1 MYTIIG
7 ADEKEYG
14 PVAAEVLCQWIAD
27 GRANGSTRARI
38 EGSTE
43 WKTLADFSDF
53 TAVLATKS
61 GPPLMTVDAAGLP
74 LEEIISRAESLDIG
88 SCLGRS
94 FALFQRNFLLLAG
107 STMLVMFL
115 NVATSLILGM
125 IPFIGGFIAS
135 AVGGIFNAGL
145 MWLFL
150 LRVRGEAAGVG
161 DAFAGFS
168 RNGLQLML
176 ASLVIGLLTPIAFLC
191 CLVPGIYLMVAW
203 MFTLP
208 VAVDKQ
214 LDFWPSMELS
224 RKVATKHWWS
234 LFALIVITGLISMA
248 VPVLC
253 GLAGLTLGGA
263 ALSPLFEPFINALK
277 LPDGVGAV
285 MISMAAFFIGFI
297 GGFLI
302 SAPFTMPV
310 SMGTVVYAYE
320 DLFGAKPRPTN

>member
-7 ADEKEYG
+7 ADHQQYG
-14 PVAAEVLCQWIAD
+14 PVAAELLCQWIAD
-27 GRANGSTRARI
+27 GRANGSTRARL

-43 WKTLADFSDF
+43 WKTLAGFPDF
-53 TAVLATKS
+53 AGALAAKV
-61 GPPLMTVDAAGLP
+61 GPAQMATGG
-74 LEEIISRAESLDIG
+74 EEIPITELINRVDSLDIG
-88 SCLGRS
+88 SCLSRS

-107 STMLVMFL
+107 ATMLMMFL

-135 AVGGIFNAGL
+135 AVGGVFNAGL

-161 DAFAGFS
+161 DGFAGFS

-214 LDFWPSMELS
+214 LDFWPAMELS
-224 RKVATKHWWS
+224 RKVATQHWWS
-234 LFALIVITGLISMA
+234 LFALIVITGLLSMA
-248 VPVLC
+248 IPVLC
-253 GLAGLTLGGA
+253 GLAGLMLGGA
-263 ALSPLFEPFINALK
+263 ALSPLLAPFINALK

-285 MISMAAFFIGFI
+285 MISMAAFFSGFI